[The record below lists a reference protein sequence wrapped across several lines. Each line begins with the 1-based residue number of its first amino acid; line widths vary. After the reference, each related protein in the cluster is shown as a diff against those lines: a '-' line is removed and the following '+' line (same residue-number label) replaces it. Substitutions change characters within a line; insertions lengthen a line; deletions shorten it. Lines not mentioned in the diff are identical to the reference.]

1 MFGREARLNP
11 AVACGL
17 ILLLSTGAAQGD
29 VRIWEEQMVIPTYRV
44 GAPDPNPI
52 FYSKESYQGAQKR
65 VYPYALQDRLT
76 HVREEQSYTALNL
89 ENEYVKLTVLPD
101 IGGRLFAATDKTNG
115 YDFFYRQQVIKPAL
129 IGMLG
134 AWISGGIEWCAFHH
148 HRNTTFMPV
157 DYSLAE
163 KPDGSKTIWLGE
175 TERRHRMRWLVGLT
189 LHPGRSYVEAT
200 VKLFNRTPQP
210 HSILYWANVAVHVN
224 EDYQII
230 FPPSVQ
236 VATHHSKI
244 DFTTWPIAQGRYLG
258 GDYTGVDLSWW
269 KNMPNPNSFFA
280 WNLQE
285 DFMGGYDHGRQ
296 AGVVHVAN
304 HHLVCGAK
312 LWEWGKGEAARLW
325 DSILTDNDGP
335 YVELMVGAW
344 SDNQPDYSWIKP
356 YETKVIKQYWYPVRQ
371 IGGFKNANLNGAVNL
386 ELKPDNQAAFGF
398 HTTTRHSNAKVILTK
413 ADKTLYEQTVEI
425 GPAEPF
431 VREIAVPVGTRQ
443 ADLRVALFSADG
455 HELIAY
461 QPVQRQPVK
470 ELPAVVEAPPR
481 PQEIEN
487 IEELYLTGLRI
498 EQIHNPSVNPDDY
511 YREALRRDPG
521 DTRCNI
527 ILGVRAN
534 KRGSYEEAEK
544 HLRQAIERLSAAY
557 TRPGDTE
564 AYYQLG
570 LSLRAQGRYD
580 EAYDNFYRASWD
592 QAFYAAT
599 FYQLA
604 ELSCRKGAFAEGREQ
619 IERSLSTNTV
629 NNKALSLRSLILRK
643 LGDYQAAKA
652 ASSAALVN
660 DPLDFFARNELYLA
674 LAAEKAPNAAAG
686 VLVEMRRLMRDE
698 VQSYLELATDY
709 MHCGQWDEAI
719 EVLRRPIEAKMPFA
733 ATYPLVHY
741 FLGYLY
747 EQKGSP
753 AEAHKFYTLAAAMPS
768 DYCFPFRLETADVL
782 NAAVRAN
789 RSDARAHYYLG
800 NLLSDLQP
808 EAAIACWEKSA
819 AIDDQFAMVHRN
831 LGWAYH
837 RVLNDVDRAVEC
849 YEKAIARNPMDPRLF
864 FELDGLYEIANV
876 DPARR
881 LAVLEKNHEVVRQHQ
896 DSLLR
901 EIMVLVLVGRYEQ
914 ALDYLS
920 KNHFHAREGTGHI
933 YETYVDAHLLRGL
946 TSLRAGRNVEALAD
960 FQRAAESP
968 ENLATPRN
976 NLRVPEIAFYTAV
989 ARKALGE
996 SAEAR
1001 EAFERG
1007 ASHPGSASIPQ
1018 TRYCHAL
1025 CLAELG
1031 RVDEAAKVFDDLIK
1045 TGKEKLTA
1053 RTDEPDFFAKF
1064 GEQETT
1070 NARAASAHL
1079 SIGLGLL
1086 GKGKPIEAKQ
1096 EFEQAV
1102 KLNLSSVWAVYY
1114 LYQ

>member
-1 MFGREARLNP
+1 MIRRGKRLNL
-11 AVACGL
+11 AATCGL
-17 ILLLSTGAAQGD
+17 TLVLSTGAAHGD
-29 VRIWEEQMVIPTYRV
+29 VRVWEEQVVVPTYRV

-76 HVREEQSYTALNL
+76 HVREERSYTALNL
-89 ENEYVKLTVLPD
+89 ENQYVKLTVLPE

-115 YDFFYRQQVIKPAL
+115 YDFFYRQHVIKPAF

-134 AWISGGIEWCAFHH
+134 AWISGGVEWCAFHH

-157 DYSLAE
+157 DYCLAE
-163 KPDGSKTIWLGE
+163 NPDGSKTIWLGE

-258 GDYTGVDLSWW
+258 RDYTGVDLSWW

-312 LWEWGKGEAARLW
+312 VWEWGKGEAARLW

-335 YVELMVGAW
+335 YIELMVGAW

-386 ELKPDNQAAFGF
+386 ELKPDNQLAFGF
-398 HTTTRHSNAKVILTK
+398 HATTKHDNAKVILS
-413 ADKTLYEQTVEI
+413 AAGKTLFEQTVEI
-425 GPAEPF
+425 GPEKPF
-431 VREIAVPVGTRQ
+431 AREIAVPAGVSR
-443 ADLRVALFSADG
+443 ADLRAVLISADG
-455 HELIAY
+455 RELIAY
-461 QPVQRQPVK
+461 QPVQREPVK
-470 ELPAVVEAPPR
+470 ELPAVVKAPPR
-481 PQEIEN
+481 PQEIKN

-498 EQIHNPSVNPDDY
+498 EQIHNPGVNPDDY
-511 YREALRRDPG
+511 YREALKRDPG
-521 DTRCNI
+521 DTRCNT

-534 KRGSYEEAEK
+534 KRGLYEEAEK
-544 HLRQAIERLSAAY
+544 HLRRAIERLSAAY

-592 QAFYAAT
+592 QAFHSAA
-599 FYQLA
+599 FNQLA
-604 ELSCRKGAFAEGREQ
+604 ELSCREGAFAEAREQ
-619 IERSLSTNTV
+619 IERSLSTNTL
-629 NNKALSLRSLILRK
+629 NNKARSLQSLVLRK

-652 ASSAALVN
+652 ASSAALAN

-674 LAAEKAPNAAAG
+674 LAAEKAPNAAAD
-686 VLVEMRRLMRDE
+686 VLVELRRLMRDE

-709 MHCGQWDEAI
+709 MNCSQWNEAI
-719 EVLRRPIEAKMPFA
+719 EVLRRPIETKMPFA

-741 FLGYLY
+741 YLGYLY
-747 EQKGSP
+747 EQKGNP
-753 AEAHKFYTLAAAMPS
+753 AQAHESYTRAAAMPS

-782 NAAVRAN
+782 NAAIRAN

-800 NLLSDLQP
+800 NLLFDLQP

-831 LGWAYH
+831 LGWACH
-837 RVLNDVDRAVEC
+837 RVLNDVGRAIEC
-849 YEKAIARNPMDPRLF
+849 YEKAVTRNPMDPRLF
-864 FELDGLYEIANV
+864 FELDGLYETANV

-914 ALDYLS
+914 AIDHLS
-920 KNHFHAREGTGHI
+920 KNQFHAREDTGHV

-946 TSLRAGRNVEALAD
+946 TLLRIGRNVEALAD

-968 ENLATPRN
+968 KNLATPRN
-976 NLRVPEIAFYTAV
+976 NLRVPEIAYHTAM

-996 SAEAR
+996 TAKAG
-1001 EAFERG
+1001 EAFEEG

-1031 RVDEAAKVFDDLIK
+1031 RADEAAKVFDDLIR
-1045 TGKEKLTA
+1045 TGKEKLTT

-1064 GEQETT
+1064 GEQEAT

-1086 GKGKPIEAKQ
+1086 GKGKPSEAKQ

-1102 KLNLSSVWAVYY
+1102 RLNLGNVWAAYY
-1114 LYQ
+1114 LRP